1 MGFHAL
7 VIEPDAAE
15 RGLLRKCLSA
25 EGWQV
30 SEARSAEEAIQ
41 SLDEHRWALIFCAA
55 YLRAD
60 NGGESSGLILLG
72 TLRKKLGAATYIVM
86 MGTQGGAGAPLEAI
100 LAGASDYIRKP
111 CREID
116 VRQSARRV
124 MQRLRAAKKETA
136 NPPLAICPI
145 PPDIATQDLDL
156 IGESEPIVNVFKKL
170 AQALKRDSNL
180 HVDVS
185 AKRDSRTR
193 PPTFFITGETGTGKE
208 LVAHL
213 IHRHSS
219 FRSGPFVPINCSAL
233 PPDLAESELFGHEPG
248 AFTGAVKEKKGLW
261 ELADG
266 GTLFLDE
273 ITEAPRSLL
282 PKLLRVLQESTMKR
296 LGSNR
301 WIPVNVQVIAASN
314 RDLRA
319 EIEAGNFRQDL
330 YHRLSLY
337 QFHLPPLR
345 DRREDIPL
353 LVAHFACRYSA
364 LPVKF
369 SQDALDVLLQYSW
382 PGNVRELEN
391 LVRAAVTQSVDGTV
405 YALDVLARLELM
417 GDVKTYCLRCGNQ
430 TEIEGKSD
438 LLTAESLEEKV
449 KEFKLR
455 MVKETLEKHKGNVT
469 RAASALGITRPSLY
483 KMLKELN
490 NENLS

>member
-1 MGFHAL
+1 MSFHAL
-7 VIEPDAAE
+7 VIEPGAAE
-15 RGLLRKCLSA
+15 RRLLRKCLSA

-30 SEARSAEEAIQ
+30 SEARSAEEAIR
-41 SLDEHRWALIFCAA
+41 SLDEHRWSLIFCAVNV
-55 YLRAD
+55 RAD
-60 NGGESSGLILLG
+60 SDQASGLTLLD
-72 TLRKKLGAATYIVM
+72 TLRRKLGATAYIVM
-86 MGTQGGAGAPLEAI
+86 MGAQGGHGAPFEAI
-100 LAGASDYIRKP
+100 LGGASDYIRKP
-111 CREID
+111 FREID
-116 VRQSARRV
+116 VRRRARKV
-124 MQRLRAAKKETA
+124 MQRLHAAKKETTT
-136 NPPLAICPI
+136 PPLAICPT
-145 PPDIATQDLDL
+145 PPDITTQDLEL

-170 AQALKRDSNL
+170 AQALNKDYNQY
-180 HVDVS
+180 VGAN
-185 AKRDSRTR
+185 AKRDSRPR

-219 FRSGPFVPINCSAL
+219 YRSGPFVPINCSAL

-273 ITEAPRSLL
+273 ITEAPRALL
-282 PKLLRVLQESTMKR
+282 PKLLRVLQEGTVKR
-296 LGSNR
+296 LGSNI
-301 WIPVNVQVIAASN
+301 WTPVNVQVIAASN
-314 RDLRA
+314 RDLKA
-319 EIEAGNFRQDL
+319 EIEAGHFRQDL

-345 DRREDIPL
+345 ERREDIPL
-353 LVAHFACRYSA
+353 LVAHFARYYSTQ
-364 LPVKF
+364 PMKF
-369 SQDALDVLLQYSW
+369 SQDALDILLQYSW

-391 LVRAAVTQSVDGTV
+391 LVRASVTQSVDGTI

-417 GDVKTYCLRCGNQ
+417 GEIKTFCLTCGNQ
-430 TEIEGKSD
+430 TETERKANF
-438 LLTAESLEEKV
+438 LTTESLVEKV

-455 MVKETLEKHKGNVT
+455 MMKETLDKHQGNVA

-490 NENLS
+490 NENLP